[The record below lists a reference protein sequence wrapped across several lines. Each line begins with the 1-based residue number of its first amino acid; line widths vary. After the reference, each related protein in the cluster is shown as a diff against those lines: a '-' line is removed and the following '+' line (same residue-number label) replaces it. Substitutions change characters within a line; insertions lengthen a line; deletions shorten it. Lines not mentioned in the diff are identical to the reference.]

1 MKLIRL
7 SLVCLICG
15 LLTITAGCKQDR
27 VQVVNTTSGI
37 VIHSSDFTNTQQAQ
51 KTPKARIEQVS
62 PPTAKSTGNV
72 IRLGDEYESIDI
84 GPVF

>member
-7 SLVCLICG
+7 SLVCLICS

-37 VIHSSDFTNTQQAQ
+37 VIHSSDFTNTPQPQKKTQA
-51 KTPKARIEQVS
+51 RMEQVA
-62 PPTAKSTGNV
+62 PPSAKSTGNV

>member
-15 LLTITAGCKQDR
+15 LLTITAGCKKDR
-27 VQVVNTTSGI
+27 IQVVNTTSGI
-37 VIHSSDFTNTQQAQ
+37 VIHSSDFTNSPQPQKKSQAS
-51 KTPKARIEQVS
+51 IEQVS
-62 PPTAKSTGNV
+62 TPTAKSTGNV

>member
-37 VIHSSDFTNTQQAQ
+37 VIHSSDFMDSQEAK
-51 KTPKARIEQVS
+51 KTPQARMEQVS
-62 PPTAKSTGNV
+62 APSAKSTGNV
-72 IRLGDEYESIDI
+72 IRLGDGYENIDL